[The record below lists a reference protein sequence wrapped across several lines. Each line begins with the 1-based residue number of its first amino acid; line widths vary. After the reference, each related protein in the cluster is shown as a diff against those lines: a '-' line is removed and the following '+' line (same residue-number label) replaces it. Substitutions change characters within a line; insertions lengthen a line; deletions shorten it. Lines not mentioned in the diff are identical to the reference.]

1 MRVAFLLIL
10 CLILGCVGDRIPT
23 PTEVSKLPRRWEIP
37 TLYVRLPYDMSEYD
51 YNFEL
56 AKAVCKEFTKRLY
69 DAFDGQVYVHK
80 IVLCNPSLVPEK
92 QAGVINLYKNEI
104 ILYRTQ
110 TFMGS
115 DPPDRPGYCY
125 VEMPTSLL
133 NVDRAASAMIHE
145 WLHAFIGLG
154 DEYKKAGVAGNVR
167 TTDCPFHPFTPEG
180 ISTNACI
187 MDHDETRNELCLRK
201 DHNPDTDQGKEA
213 CYEFAARVLRG
224 HLIASI
230 TVPIQTIRGPFD
242 PPTVVIELKLR

>member
-1 MRVAFLLIL
+1 MLIL
-10 CLILGCVGDRIPT
+10 CLMLGCVGDRIPT
-23 PTEVSKLPRRWEIP
+23 PIDISKLPRQWEIP

-51 YNFEL
+51 YNYQL
-56 AKAVCKEFTKRLY
+56 AKTVCSEFAKRLY

-80 IVLCNPSLVPEK
+80 VVLCNPSQVPEK
-92 QAGVINLYKNEI
+92 QSGVINLYQNEKI
-104 ILYRTQ
+104 VLYHTE

-154 DEYKKAGVAGNVR
+154 DEYKKPRGTGNVR
-167 TTDCPFHPFTPEG
+167 TTDCPSDPFTPDG
-180 ISTNACI
+180 IATNACI
-187 MDHDETRNELCLRK
+187 MDHDETRHELCLRK
-201 DHNPDTDQGKEA
+201 DHNPDTDQGKEP
-213 CYEFAARVLRG
+213 CYEFAARVLRE

-230 TVPIQTIRGPFD
+230 TVPTQTMRGPFN
-242 PPTVVIELKLR
+242 PPTVIIDAKLR